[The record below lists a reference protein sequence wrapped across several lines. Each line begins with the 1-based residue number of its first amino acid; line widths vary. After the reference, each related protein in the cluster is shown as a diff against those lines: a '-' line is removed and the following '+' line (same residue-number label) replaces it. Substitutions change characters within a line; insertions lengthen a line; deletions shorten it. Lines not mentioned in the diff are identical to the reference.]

1 MKLMLASLAVFAV
14 LAPVAA
20 FAPPPGPLPVVP
32 LPAALPLL
40 AAGIGAL
47 ILIRRRK
54 D

>member
-1 MKLMLASLAVFAV
+1 MKFAITSLAVVAA

-20 FAPPPGPLPVVP
+20 FAPPPGPPRVAP
-32 LPAALPLL
+32 LPAAPPPLV
-40 AAGIGAL
+40 AGIGAL